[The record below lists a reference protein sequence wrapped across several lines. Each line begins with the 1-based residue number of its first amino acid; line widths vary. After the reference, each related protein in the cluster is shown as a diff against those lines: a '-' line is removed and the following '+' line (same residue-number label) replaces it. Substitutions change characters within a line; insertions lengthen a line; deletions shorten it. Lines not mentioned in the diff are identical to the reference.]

1 MHEAPSQPLL
11 TSFLTNYSE
20 TGKLKGGFLYNW
32 QNVLDFQKC
41 AKLNRQILP
50 SVLGF
55 TACGRK
61 HENGAPQLDRE
72 APQTGGRGP
81 EPVFLRYSYPVVRG
95 QSENGKVEMS
105 LKPYIKPKLRFLGL
119 LRLLTK
125 LSF

>member
-72 APQTGGRGP
+72 APQTGGERTRAGFFK
-81 EPVFLRYSYPVVRG
+81 VFLPSRTR
-95 QSENGKVEMS
+95 
-105 LKPYIKPKLRFLGL
+105 
-119 LRLLTK
+119 TK
-125 LSF
+125 